1 MSTTQPE
8 PWLRGPAVAPAT
20 AGSTAGVPIHPLL
33 QPAAHAFIMS
43 IEDCEAAIPDLPSD
57 LLWQEH
63 LGAASIGFH
72 LRHLAGATDRLL
84 TYARG
89 ETLTA
94 EQKAYML
101 NERKAGEPAPA
112 AATLVDAWRAG
123 VDRALAQLAATQ
135 ESSLLDFR
143 GVGRAQLPSNV
154 LGLLFHAAEH
164 ASRHTGQV
172 VTTAKI
178 LMAARQEAGAA
189 RLQ

>member
-1 MSTTQPE
+1 MSTPQPE
-8 PWLRGPAVAPAT
+8 PWLRGAVAGIP
-20 AGSTAGVPIHPLL
+20 PLL

-43 IEDCEAAIPDLPSD
+43 IEDCQAAVGDLPPD
-57 LLWQEH
+57 LLWLEH
-63 LGAASIGFH
+63 QGAASIGFH

-84 TYARG
+84 SYARG

-94 EQKAYML
+94 EQKAFML
-101 NERKAGEPAPA
+101 GERKPGEPAPSA
-112 AATLVDAWRAG
+112 AALIDGWRAG

>member
-1 MSTTQPE
+1 MSTPRPE
-8 PWLRGPAVAPAT
+8 PWLRGQ
-20 AGSTAGVPIHPLL
+20 VPGITPLL

-43 IEDCEAAIPDLPSD
+43 IEDCEAAVRDLSPD
-57 LLWQEH
+57 LLWVEH
-63 LGAASIGFH
+63 EGAASIGFH

-89 ETLTA
+89 EMLNSA
-94 EQKAYML
+94 QKAAL
-101 NERKAGEPAPA
+101 VSERAPGAPPPPA
-112 AATLVDAWRAG
+112 ADLLAAWRVG
-123 VDRALAQLAATQ
+123 VDRALAQLATTP
-135 ESSLLDFR
+135 ESALLDFR

-178 LMAARQEAGAA
+178 LLTAGADLVP
-189 RLQ
+189 R

>member
-1 MSTTQPE
+1 MSTPQPE
-8 PWLRGPAVAPAT
+8 PWLRGPVANISA
-20 AGSTAGVPIHPLL
+20 LL

-43 IEDCEAAIPDLPSD
+43 IEDCEAAVRDLSPD
-57 LLWQEH
+57 LLWVEH
-63 LGAASIGFH
+63 EGAASIGFH

-89 ETLTA
+89 ETLSPAQKTA
-94 EQKAYML
+94 L
-101 NERKAGEPAPA
+101 VSERAPGNAPPPATSLLA
-112 AATLVDAWRAG
+112 AWRSG
-123 VDRALAQLAATQ
+123 VDGALAQLAATP
-135 ESSLLDFR
+135 ETALLDFR

-178 LMAARQEAGAA
+178 LRAHQR
-189 RLQ
+189 

>member
-1 MSTTQPE
+1 MSTPQPE
-8 PWLRGPAVAPAT
+8 PWLRGPVTGIAT
-20 AGSTAGVPIHPLL
+20 HL

-43 IEDCEAAIPDLPSD
+43 IEDCEQAVSELSPDLVWLEPD
-57 LLWQEH
+57 
-63 LGAASIGFH
+63 GAASIGFH

-89 ETLTA
+89 ETLSPSQKTA
-94 EQKAYML
+94 L
-101 NERKAGEPAPA
+101 VTERAPGDPSPSA
-112 AATLVDAWRAG
+112 ADLLAAWRTG
-123 VDRALAQLAATQ
+123 VDRALAQLAATP
-135 ESSLLDFR
+135 ESMLLDFR

-178 LMAARQEAGAA
+178 LRGRRA
-189 RLQ
+189 